1 MVQSQIRG
9 LANMKDVPNMPL
21 REEYVSDM
29 VQRER
34 LAVMKDAPTKFRRE
48 EFV

>member
-1 MVQSQIRG
+1 
-9 LANMKDVPNMPL
+9 
-21 REEYVSDM
+21 M

-48 EFV
+48 ECVKDMVQRCSAK